1 MLAIES
7 VPDQDGI
14 VLLDDRPRDRPAS
27 VPRVSQ
33 APGRTVEVPAR
44 HHHEDGAPV
53 GLSRQLPERAQD
65 PDGDAVAGGRRAGR
79 SCDGRPRQVELLE
92 HAQLDQARLDGMKL
106 GEQEQVRALAEPS
119 LGLPDQVGD
128 ALGASGRPLRPGR
141 RPAQDEQ
148 PLRLAARLDARD
160 RDLGGRV
167 PDVDAGDEHRC
178 RLYSEN
184 SFQNED
190 TPPWASF

>member
-1 MLAIES
+1 
-7 VPDQDGI
+7 
-14 VLLDDRPRDRPAS
+14 
-27 VPRVSQ
+27 
-33 APGRTVEVPAR
+33 
-44 HHHEDGAPV
+44 
-53 GLSRQLPERAQD
+53 
-65 PDGDAVAGGRRAGR
+65 
-79 SCDGRPRQVELLE
+79 
-92 HAQLDQARLDGMKL
+92 MKL

-148 PLRLAARLDARD
+148 PLRLAPRLDARD

-167 PDVDAGDEHRC
+167 PDVDAGDEHGC

-190 TPPWASF
+190 TPPDGLVLRFEASS